1 MSTASFRKKSAVNI
15 KTIIAIANKV
25 RQKSTLRKNWNDR
38 SKLSASNDMIERLE

>member
-15 KTIIAIANKV
+15 KTIAIASKV

-38 SKLSASNDMIERLE
+38 SKLSASNDLIERLE